1 MKKNLFKI
9 TEQEKKKILEN
20 HNSLKESSKYNG
32 DINLLFED
40 KPKPTTQTT
49 DLPAWT
55 KDYPCLSDSGKLEN
69 TDDKTDNKQVYTK
82 GSSGA
87 NLHYNKDFSFVYVT
101 SEGKVKGTWKCV
113 NGKLLIKTPTD
124 NQEWTKEKGWY
135 DAPKQ
140 ARKSDYTKCNE
151 KLPIKQWCKNETIKK
166 VQACLKMPPRF
177 LTGNFGQNTQE
188 YLESRGQNG
197 KTITIDTIKNVCG
210 DNHPL
215 VTSLAG
221 AGGSTTGGSGSGGS
235 GTTGGSTT
243 GGSGTT
249 GGSTTGGSGTTG
261 GSTTGGGTP
270 SQTKISAEYYNDYE
284 VDEVETSAQTTY
296 DGYSEEEPTQP
307 KSTSSNLNA
316 SNRKSSYNRQNLADY
331 GNFLNNQ

>member
-1 MKKNLFKI
+1 METNFKNMPQPYYDNLKKMGKSGEIKYGEFK
-9 TEQEKKKILEN
+9 EQGLPN
-20 HNSLKESSKYNG
+20 QGGNNNTS
-32 DINLLFED
+32 
-40 KPKPTTQTT
+40 TTTG
-49 DLPAWT
+49 LPAWT
-55 KDYPCLSDSGKLEN
+55 KDYPCLSDYGKLEN

-82 GSSGA
+82 GGSGA
-87 NLHYNKDFSFVYVT
+87 NFHYNKDFSFVYVKG
-101 SEGKVKGTWKCV
+101 SDKIKGTWKCV
-113 NGKLLIKTPTD
+113 NGKLLIKTPS
-124 NQEWTKEKGWY
+124 NNKEWTKEKDWY
-135 DAPKQ
+135 DVPKQ
-140 ARKSDYTKCNE
+140 ARKSDYTKCDE

-197 KTITIDTIKNVCG
+197 KVITIDTIKNVCG
-210 DNHPL
+210 ANHPL

-221 AGGSTTGGSGSGGS
+221 AGGSTTGGSDS
-235 GTTGGSTT
+235 
-243 GGSGTT
+243 
-249 GGSTTGGSGTTG
+249 GGSGTTG

-296 DGYSEEEPTQP
+296 DGYYEEEPTQP
-307 KSTSSNLNA
+307 KSTSSNLNT

>member
-55 KDYPCLSDSGKLEN
+55 KDYPCLSDYGKLEN
-69 TDDKTDNKQVYTK
+69 TNDTTDNKQVYTK
-82 GSSGA
+82 GTGTKSF
-87 NLHYNKDFSFVYVT
+87 HYNKDFSFVYV
-101 SEGKVKGTWKCV
+101 SGSDKIKGTWKCV
-113 NGKLLIKTPTD
+113 NGKLLITTPSD
-124 NQEWTKEKGWY
+124 KEQWTKDKGWHKI
-135 DAPKQ
+135 PVESKF
-140 ARKSDYTKCNE
+140 TKCDE

-166 VQACLKMPPRF
+166 VQACMKMPIEWQ
-177 LTGNFGQNTQE
+177 TGNFGRYTKG

-221 AGGSTTGGSGSGGS
+221 AGGSTGTG
-235 GTTGGSTT
+235 TGGSTGT
-243 GGSGTT
+243 GTT
-249 GGSTTGGSGTTG
+249 GTGATGTGAGGTSNTG
-261 GSTTGGGTP
+261 AGGTP

-284 VDEVETSAQTTY
+284 VDEVEASAQTTY